1 MSSKYDDLSKE
12 ELINRI
18 TKLEEFAESVKDFG
32 GNSNVKGWISDVND
46 FFDKI
51 YDMNQNG
58 TTYEKLASTRMFKF
72 FDKGSIGWEC
82 VKNGLSRILASPVLQ
97 PNQKEAEQISDD
109 SCEDENSKIVKLI
122 VENTNKY
129 DVGDVVIFNTDEH
142 LLIGIIEGYYI
153 DRRCDDSFWYN
164 IRTSST
170 NVYTYTNKGDICEWS
185 IIGKVN
191 DELRDQCIKEIGE
204 ME

>member
-18 TKLEEFAESVKDFG
+18 TKLEEFAKSVKDFG
-32 GNSNVKGWISDVND
+32 GKSHVKGWISDVND

-72 FDKGSIGWEC
+72 FDKGSTGWEC
-82 VKNGLSRILASPVLQ
+82 VKNGLSQILASPVLQ

-191 DELRDQCIKEIGE
+191 DELRDQCIEEIGK

>member
-12 ELINRI
+12 ELIDRI
-18 TKLEEFAESVKDFG
+18 TKLEEFVKSTKDFAEKTRAEG
-32 GNSNVKGWISDVND
+32 CIADVND

-51 YDMNQNG
+51 DDLSQNG
-58 TTYEKLASTRMFKF
+58 TAYEKLAIMFKCS
-72 FDKGSIGWEC
+72 DKATAGWEY
-82 VKNGLSRILASPVLQ
+82 VKNGLTQIVASPVLRLD
-97 PNQKEAEQISDD
+97 PEEASQTSDD
-109 SCEDENSKIVKLI
+109 ASPEDENSKIVKLI

-153 DRRCDDSFWYN
+153 DRRCDDSFWYDV
-164 IRTSST
+164 RTSST
-170 NVYTYTNKGDICEWS
+170 CVYTYTHKGDICEWR

-191 DELRDQCIKEIGE
+191 EELKDQCIKEIKNLR
-204 ME
+204 